1 MHAVPQQPSE
11 EQWRYEPALSSAGNP
26 PRWEHPIMGLGDKRR
41 ASKNDELVD
50 EAAKESFP
58 ASDPPAFGPSHAGAP
73 EGHDAPKPE
82 APSRARRKK
91 S

>member
-1 MHAVPQQPSE
+1 
-11 EQWRYEPALSSAGNP
+11 
-26 PRWEHPIMGLGDKRR
+26 MGPGDKRR
-41 ASKNDELVD
+41 MSKEDERVD

-73 EGHDAPKPE
+73 EGHDAPEPE
-82 APSRARRKK
+82 TPPRARRKK

>member
-1 MHAVPQQPSE
+1 MS
-11 EQWRYEPALSSAGNP
+11 
-26 PRWEHPIMGLGDKRR
+26 LGDKRR

-58 ASDPPAFGPSHAGAP
+58 ASDPPAFIPAHIGAP
-73 EGHDAPKPE
+73 ETHDGPKPE
-82 APSRARRKK
+82 ARPRARRKK